1 MSKRTAP
8 RGVRQ
13 DAELDSRH
21 AVASPAAGA
30 AARLTPAQAQRQA
43 ERSQAKRSSSRASG
57 PQRGSGGDRLQERR
71 DPSASRDVRE
81 PDSDRRTSVASG
93 ARAAV
98 HAARGTLDRT
108 LGCRVSCRALI
119 DAEFA
124 GVREALVA
132 AGQPSADQSERATAI
147 HAYRRGLK
155 RIQAA
160 RTLMQDAFP
169 RSSAAAAAALR
180 DAKSALAGS
189 RAQDALALLFEEMC
203 GTPARPA
210 PSVGMPR
217 VEHDAPDALVRAAS
231 AVERAWQAMRI
242 RSGAPIGWADVA
254 DRASRTWDRARS
266 RAMDRWLGRSDE
278 WLHETRKRFQRCADQ
293 IAALG
298 NCAGGAMGASRRTLR
313 AAAESLGRARDLGIL
328 ASAIDRSS
336 PEGIAL
342 AERADSLR
350 ADAIRAARAHAR
362 AALCLSSDTIRRT
375 VRRRA
380 GRP

>member
-1 MSKRTAP
+1 M
-8 RGVRQ
+8 
-13 DAELDSRH
+13 
-21 AVASPAAGA
+21 
-30 AARLTPAQAQRQA
+30 
-43 ERSQAKRSSSRASG
+43 
-57 PQRGSGGDRLQERR
+57 
-71 DPSASRDVRE
+71 
-81 PDSDRRTSVASG
+81 
-93 ARAAV
+93 
-98 HAARGTLDRT
+98 
-108 LGCRVSCRALI
+108 

-132 AGQPSADQSERATAI
+132 AGQPAADQSERATAI

-160 RTLMQDAFP
+160 RTLLQDAFP
-169 RSSAAAAAALR
+169 RSSDAAAIALR

-189 RAQDALALLFEEMC
+189 RAQDALALLLEEIC
-203 GTPARPA
+203 GAPARLA

-242 RSGAPIGWADVA
+242 RSGAPIDWTDVA

-266 RAMDRWLGRSDE
+266 RAMDRWLGKSDE

-362 AALCLSSDTIRRT
+362 AALSPSSDMIHRT
-375 VRRRA
+375 VRRRTRRA
-380 GRP
+380 